1 MCVQETLYSGQ
12 ECSAYFF
19 GKEAVD
25 QKAAMSPMSTYV
37 FSLIYQPQVA
47 KKKSSTKQRRKTVQ
61 RTRELRLALGFRTE
75 SASEQVRV
83 PAQRDHDKYTFE
95 VVSQYCSIFKGV
107 WSCIGNV
114 NTRTRARAHTHTHT
128 HLQACMNASYSDR
141 SHEPQKKHQKKA
153 IYFSF
158 NTERNKLNK
167 TGKRRPR

>member
-61 RTRELRLALGFRTE
+61 RKRELRLALGFRTE

-107 WSCIGNV
+107 WSCIEYV
-114 NTRTRARAHTHTHT
+114 NTRTHANTHTRYMH
-128 HLQACMNASYSDR
+128 ACMHACMHHIQTDHMNPPKTPEKQYASVSTPNATS
-141 SHEPQKKHQKKA
+141 
-153 IYFSF
+153 
-158 NTERNKLNK
+158 
-167 TGKRRPR
+167 

>member
-1 MCVQETLYSGQ
+1 MCVHETLYSGQ

-61 RTRELRLALGFRTE
+61 RKRELRLALGFRTE

-107 WSCIGNV
+107 WSCIEYV
-114 NTRTRARAHTHTHT
+114 NKRTRARARTHTHT
-128 HLQACMNASYSDR
+128 HLQACMNASQTD
-141 SHEPQKKHQKKA
+141 HMNPQKKPKKNNMLQ
-153 IYFSF
+153 F
-158 NTERNKLNK
+158 
-167 TGKRRPR
+167 

>member
-61 RTRELRLALGFRTE
+61 RKRELRLALGFRTE

-107 WSCIGNV
+107 WSCIGYV

-128 HLQACMNASYSDR
+128 FTSMHECIIFRQITWNPKKNTKKKQYTSVLTPNATS
-141 SHEPQKKHQKKA
+141 
-153 IYFSF
+153 
-158 NTERNKLNK
+158 
-167 TGKRRPR
+167 